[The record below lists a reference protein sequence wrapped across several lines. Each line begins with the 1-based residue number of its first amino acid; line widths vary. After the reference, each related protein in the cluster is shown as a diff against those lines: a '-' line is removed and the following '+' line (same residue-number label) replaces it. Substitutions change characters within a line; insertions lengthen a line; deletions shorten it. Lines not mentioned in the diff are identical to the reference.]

1 MKNSVT
7 SFVCA
12 MALSTSLVF
21 GNHIDDKAKFTAKL
35 PLPAA
40 TPALET
46 PAPQHTKTVDN
57 FNKYTPAQ
65 KAAIVELKVAK

>member
-1 MKNSVT
+1 MKNSIT

-21 GNHIDDKAKFTAKL
+21 GNHIDDKAKMSAKIS
-35 PLPAA
+35 LPAT

-46 PAPQHTKTVDN
+46 PAPQIAKTENN